1 MRPAPQDTFMPKD
14 FLAFVAEIAAIL
26 IVNAIVQSVRERR
39 RYNLQDLFLSVTVAA
54 VATWAAIVIFND
66 LR

>member
-1 MRPAPQDTFMPKD
+1 MPID
-14 FLAFVAEIAAIL
+14 VLAFVAEIAAIL

-39 RYNLQDLFLSVTVAA
+39 RYSLQDLFLSVVVAA
-54 VATWAAIVIFND
+54 IATWAAIVIFND